1 MYTRDEINQLM
12 SEIVAKRTESD
23 ASAIERHTSAVLLS
37 IEVLLDIR
45 EEMRELNSSMP
56 IDGRLPSNNDIP

>member
-1 MYTRDEINQLM
+1 M
-12 SEIVAKRTESD
+12 SEIVAKRAESD

-45 EEMRELNSSMP
+45 EEMRELNSCMP
-56 IDGRLPSNNDIP
+56 IEGRLAGDNDAR